1 MAGLFETIRVRDG
14 RVPFLERHVARL
26 AASCRALGQAPPRA
40 GLDERVLGYA
50 TGELVVRVT
59 LEGPAERIETRAVPP
74 GGAMRVA
81 FSDVPHEPYPH
92 KLTERGV
99 FERARARV
107 PAHRAD
113 EVVLLTPEGLVA
125 EGCVTSVFF
134 WRHDALC
141 TPALELGILP
151 GVGRA
156 RVLELARERGVP
168 VREGRFAPG
177 DCAGAPLFLVNSVRG
192 VVETVA
198 AGPERPPEDVRT
210 ALLARSF
217 WG

>member
-1 MAGLFETIRVRDG
+1 MPGLFETIRVRAG
-14 RVPFLERHVARL
+14 LVPFLERHLARL
-26 AASCRALGQAPPRA
+26 AASCGALGQAPPRP

-50 TGELVVRVT
+50 AGELVVRVT
-59 LEGPAERIETRAVPP
+59 LEGPAERIEARAVPP
-74 GGAMRVA
+74 GGALRVA
-81 FSDVPHEPYPH
+81 FSDVPHQPYPH

-99 FERARARV
+99 FERARAR
-107 PAHRAD
+107 ADHQAD
-113 EVVLLTPEGLVA
+113 EVVLLTPEGLLA
-125 EGCVTSVFF
+125 EGSVTSLFF
-134 WRHDALC
+134 WQHDTLC

-168 VREGRFAPG
+168 VREGRFTRD

-198 AGPERPPEDVRT
+198 DGPGRQPEDVRT